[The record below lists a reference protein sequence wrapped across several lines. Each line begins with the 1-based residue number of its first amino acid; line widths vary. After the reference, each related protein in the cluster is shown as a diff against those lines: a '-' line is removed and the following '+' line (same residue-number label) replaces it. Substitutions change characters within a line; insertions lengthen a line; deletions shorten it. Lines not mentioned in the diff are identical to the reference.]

1 MINTKVIF
9 TLLPPFYDEPPYQD
23 VEIYLKRIKNE
34 FNIEIEKYYYDH
46 YAFGNDV
53 FIINDKYVFRFP
65 RVEQTR
71 KHLKHEIDFL
81 KFLKDKVAI
90 KIPQYIFIS
99 KNLDFAGYEIIQ
111 GSILSPAVFKTLN
124 KRNKEKVVNELI
136 AFINTFHSISLDEFK
151 KYDPLTREYFI
162 PIEERIEK
170 ELKEKL
176 LPKLSRSEVGIIT
189 EFNAESKKYIQNTPS
204 SCPTHGDLYAY
215 NVIWNKDTSEI
226 GVIDFSDYMVTDPA
240 RDFEVFYDFGPEYAE
255 IAYSKYKGP
264 RDDGFLKRA
273 QIYWKLHGIYTLLS
287 SLLGAHITFD
297 YAYKYFFKRKFNS
310 K

>member
-1 MINTKVIF
+1 MTNAKAIF

-23 VEIYLKRIKNE
+23 VEIYLKRIKDE

-53 FIINDKYVFRFP
+53 FIINDRYVFRFP

-71 KHLKHEIDFL
+71 KHFKHEIDFL
-81 KFLKDKVAI
+81 KFLKDKVVI
-90 KIPQYIFIS
+90 KIPQYIFVS
-99 KNLDFAGYEIIQ
+99 KKLDLAGYEIIL
-111 GSILSPAVFKTLN
+111 GNFLSPAVFKTLN
-124 KRNKEKVVNELI
+124 KRNKGKVINELI

-151 KYDPLTREYFI
+151 KYDTLTRDYFI

-176 LPKLSRSEVGIIT
+176 FPKLSRSEVGIIN

-204 SCPTHGDLYAY
+204 SCPTHGDLYTY

-255 IAYSKYKGP
+255 IAYSKYKGSK
-264 RDDGFLKRA
+264 DDGFLKRA

-297 YAYKYFFKRKFNS
+297 YAYKYFFKRKFS
-310 K
+310 LK